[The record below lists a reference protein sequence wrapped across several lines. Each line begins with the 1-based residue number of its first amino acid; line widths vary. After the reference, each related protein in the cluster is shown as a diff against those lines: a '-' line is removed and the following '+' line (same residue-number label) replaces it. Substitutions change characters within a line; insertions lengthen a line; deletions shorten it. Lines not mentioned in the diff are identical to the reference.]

1 MNCGGLFTDSPD
13 SIKNKETAINP
24 FNNKYTFL
32 LHSNS
37 RIES

>member
-13 SIKNKETAINP
+13 SIKNKEKAINT

-32 LHSNS
+32 IRSNS
-37 RIES
+37 HTES

>member
-32 LHSNS
+32 LRSNS
-37 RIES
+37 LNES